1 MALAY
6 AVAELWHGASRRT
19 WLLARV
25 SAAVALMGPVILW
38 LLRQPLCALANV
50 DAVNPDS
57 QACSGGAGSLGP
69 TIAAAFVGVSLV
81 IAVVLVIFGL
91 VDLLRRR
98 SDGRPLGRSTVA
110 PLAGAGAL
118 LVLAVLATRLIPEGD
133 PISVIQEVVPELFFA
148 LLAPPLLLVAFAVVS
163 ARDARRFAIGI
174 VAVAAAWFVMLYP
187 NISALPLPAWFTNS
201 YQLLLPTYPYPFQFS
216 VNTTARTGAISF
228 ADPRFVILIAF
239 LAIACAV
246 VAYAAWVWRAAL
258 LEERGP
264 GAEHAGDADASDGG
278 PDAADGGSGPDASGG
293 PGAPTAPS
301 SA

>member
-1 MALAY
+1 
-6 AVAELWHGASRRT
+6 
-19 WLLARV
+19 
-25 SAAVALMGPVILW
+25 
-38 LLRQPLCALANV
+38 
-50 DAVNPDS
+50 
-57 QACSGGAGSLGP
+57 
-69 TIAAAFVGVSLV
+69 
-81 IAVVLVIFGL
+81 
-91 VDLLRRR
+91 
-98 SDGRPLGRSTVA
+98 
-110 PLAGAGAL
+110 
-118 LVLAVLATRLIPEGD
+118 
-133 PISVIQEVVPELFFA
+133 
-148 LLAPPLLLVAFAVVS
+148 
-163 ARDARRFAIGI
+163 